1 MPLENNTGW
10 MDKVA
15 ARIGEIISMN
25 LRAIIGEMD
34 GAEEWQT
41 IHTTVLLDSKT
52 LVEQTDKYRR
62 RKGYQMANA

>member
-1 MPLENNTGW
+1 

-25 LRAIIGEMD
+25 IRAIIGEMD
-34 GAEEWQT
+34 AGEEWQT